1 MHYSKRAF
9 ILLNLLSI
17 ATINQ
22 GRTAVNRTPENP
34 VIEPIINRWSPRTM
48 SGELLSQKELMS
60 LFEAARWAPSSFN
73 SQPWRFVYAERGTQ
87 AWEQFKSFLVEFNQK
102 WCDKA
107 AALIVLISKNNFD
120 HDGSFS
126 RTHSFD
132 AGAAWEN
139 LALQGSSMGLVVH
152 GMSGFDYDRV
162 KKELSIPE
170 GYTVEM
176 MIAVGKPGHK
186 RSLDSLKEIEEV
198 SDRKPVSEIV
208 MKDKFEAK

>member
-1 MHYSKRAF
+1 MTFTKQTALFLSF
-9 ILLNLLSI
+9 ISI
-17 ATINQ
+17 VAMNK
-22 GRTAVNRTPENP
+22 GVDSVNRKAENEVVPEI
-34 VIEPIINRWSPRTM
+34 VNRWSPRTM
-48 SGELLSQKELMS
+48 SGESISEKELMR

-73 SQPWRFVYAERGTQ
+73 SQPWRFLYAERGTKS
-87 AWEQFKSFLVEFNQK
+87 WEQFKSFLVEFNQK

-107 AALIVLISKNNFD
+107 AALIIVISKNSFD

-132 AGAAWEN
+132 TGAAWEN
-139 LALQGSSMGLVVH
+139 LAIQGTSMGLVVH

-162 KKELSIPE
+162 KKEKNIPD

-186 RSLDSLKEIEEV
+186 RSLDSLREIEEV
-198 SDRKPVSEIV
+198 SDRKPLSDIV
-208 MKDKFEAK
+208 MKDEFVAK